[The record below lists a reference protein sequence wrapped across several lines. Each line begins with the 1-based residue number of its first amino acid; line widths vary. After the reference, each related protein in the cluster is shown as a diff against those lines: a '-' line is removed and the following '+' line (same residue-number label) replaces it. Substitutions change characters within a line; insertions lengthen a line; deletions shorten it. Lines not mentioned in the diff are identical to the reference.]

1 MAIFCKATQRLLDSV
16 WTVTY
21 MRQGDEVAIL
31 NFTRDD
37 PDGYYFEQH
46 LPNCR
51 LIEDDKRTVTGLKI
65 EGEAYEFTVSNPQH
79 VFDYRPFEYRNLY
92 K

>member
-21 MRQGDEVAIL
+21 MREGDNVAIM

-37 PDGYYFEQH
+37 PDGYYFEKH
-46 LPNCR
+46 LPDCK
-51 LIEDDKRTVTGLKI
+51 LIEDDKRIVTGLKI
-65 EGEAYEFTVSNPQH
+65 EGEASAFTVSNPQH
-79 VFDYRPFEYRNLY
+79 VFDYRPFEYRKLY